1 MIAEGGLVL
10 LAEGGLEN
18 LSTRK
23 LADHFGIKSA
33 SLYHHFRNKQEL
45 LDHVAD
51 VMIRPALARPQPGER
66 WEDWLMTL
74 SLNLRRSVLAYPDGA
89 LLYAGASPPQEN
101 YDERL
106 ALLFDPLLDAGL
118 PHAIARRVIL
128 SVLRFTIGWTIDEQ
142 VAHNRGADRNADTS
156 EADFAFGV
164 QTFILGT
171 ESLVEQIRVD
181 G

>member
-1 MIAEGGLVL
+1 MIAEGGLEL
-10 LAEGGLEN
+10 LAEGGLDN

-23 LADHFGIKSA
+23 LAAHFGIKSA

-45 LDHVAD
+45 LDLVAD
-51 VMIRPALARPQPGER
+51 VMIRPALVPAEGGQS
-66 WEDWLMTL
+66 WQQWLAAL
-74 SLNLRRSVLAYPDGA
+74 ALQLRRRVLAYPDGA

-106 ALLFDPLLDAGL
+106 ALLFGPLQQAGL
-118 PHAIARRVIL
+118 PQDMARRVIL
-128 SVLRFTIGWTIDEQ
+128 SVLRFTIGWTVDEQ
-142 VAHNRGADRNADTS
+142 VAHGRGADRNAETS
-156 EADFAFGV
+156 ESDFAFGV

-171 ESLVEQIRVD
+171 EALVARAR